1 MGCSVKHF
9 IFIPFPLSQGTNEK
23 GKIVFID
30 LKWGVKGKGMQTVGM
45 INDKLHEWVENPIS
59 NYHIK

>member
-1 MGCSVKHF
+1 
-9 IFIPFPLSQGTNEK
+9 
-23 GKIVFID
+23 
-30 LKWGVKGKGMQTVGM
+30 MQTVGM